1 MDCAV
6 DELDW
11 NTTILEQYNYYDSTT
26 FIILL
31 VENHGS
37 ITAAVDMISPCGDQY
52 PDILNFLIETEIVQN
67 YTTDGWKDLVA
78 EFDVS
83 VLKYRVAAVVAF
95 LGGLCVALYIAGV
108 LIPSCI
114 STVLKLR
121 SGVIPTLRDRE
132 FQRYRVALDT
142 ATVLLGSCFWGAFFS
157 SIGTMVFLFGLVRLP
172 SITLIDV
179 SAASVV
185 FLTLAF
191 GR

>member
-1 MDCAV
+1 M

-11 NTTILEQYNYYDSTT
+11 NSTILEQYDYYDSTT